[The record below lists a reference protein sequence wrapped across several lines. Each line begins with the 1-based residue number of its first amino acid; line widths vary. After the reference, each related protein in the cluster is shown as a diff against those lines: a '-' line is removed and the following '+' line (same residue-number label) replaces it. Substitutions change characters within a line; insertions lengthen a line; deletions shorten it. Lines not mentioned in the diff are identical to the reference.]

1 MNDSIKDIGF
11 VIRDTLRVNY
21 LLMRQSL
28 SRHDITME
36 QCHVL
41 LLLKESRHLE
51 MGKLAETLGVTSG
64 AATGIISRL
73 VRRRLISRAYDTKDR
88 RRVIIKLT
96 SRGKGIVQEI
106 SKIRRHRL
114 KKVFSEIPKEE
125 IENFRSTLM
134 KVNEHLRREL
144 DNLENKKEGNE

>member
-1 MNDSIKDIGF
+1 
-11 VIRDTLRVNY
+11 
-21 LLMRQSL
+21 
-28 SRHDITME
+28 
-36 QCHVL
+36 
-41 LLLKESRHLE
+41 